1 MAEKLDGYVKLLP
14 SPAGRAQ
21 VNHGLLV
28 LDDVRNEPMRTAI
41 KEVVKPGDT
50 VVDIGT
56 GTGILAF
63 FAIQAGAKKVYAI
76 ESQDTIYLAR
86 YVAYLNKYEDK
97 ITFLKGISYD
107 ITLPEKVDV
116 IIGENVGHFGIEEN
130 ILDIFQDARE
140 RFLKP
145 DGRIIPQALK
155 LYLAPVEM
163 RHFVQTEMEV
173 WKKKRYDLDFSFFAK
188 AAPNAVYVASI
199 EPEDLMGEPQVYGVV
214 DLLRD
219 VPQNEVRTFEFKT
232 TRPGLLSGLAGYFDL
247 VLSPNITISTSPKA
261 KRTHWQQV
269 FFPMLR
275 GLELPEGCTITVK
288 FRAQSA
294 RTVMVFFWRII
305 VTDPMGQVIYNE
317 LHSNWPGFGISAD
330 VVPNTIAPTIP
341 LNDQVLCSILYC
353 MDGFSTVDVVAT
365 DLCLRFPQIFP
376 NKQST
381 AIPIAQT
388 LSRPDVQ
395 ASIRDGT
402 SQGQSL
408 EQMIQ
413 HAQSL
418 AQQLSSG
425 GPIEP
430 LLGVPLPA
438 ISQDRRAWAFI
449 LSNSNGRHTY
459 LAVATALAQ
468 RMPDVFPSVDHALPM
483 VKKVVED
490 GLINLF
496 QLR

>member
-1 MAEKLDGYVKLLP
+1 MAEKIEGYVKLMP

-28 LDDVRNEPMRTAI
+28 LDDVRNEPMRAAI
-41 KEVVKPGDT
+41 KELVKPGDT

-63 FAIQAGAKKVYAI
+63 FAAQSGAKKVYAI
-76 ESQDTIYLAR
+76 ESQDTVYLAR
-86 YVAYLNKYEDK
+86 YLAYLNHYEEK
-97 ITFLKGISYD
+97 MTFLKGISYEVS
-107 ITLPEKVDV
+107 LPERADV
-116 IIGENVGHFGIEEN
+116 LIGENVGHFGIEEN
-130 ILDIFQDARE
+130 ILDIFMDARE

-145 DGRIIPQALK
+145 DGRMLPQRMK

-163 RHFVQTEMEV
+163 RHFAETEVEI
-173 WKKKRYDLDFSFFAK
+173 WKKKRYNLDFSFFGRS
-188 AAPNAVYVASI
+188 APNAVYVASI
-199 EPEDLMGEPQVYGVV
+199 EAHQLLGEPQVYTEV
-214 DLLRD
+214 DLQRD
-219 VPQNEVRTFEFKT
+219 MPRNEVRVMDFKV
-232 TRPGLLSGLAGYFDL
+232 TRSGLLGGLAGYFDL
-247 VLSPNITISTSPKA
+247 NLSPGVMISSSPLA

-269 FFPMLR
+269 FFPMLQSVNVR
-275 GLELPEGCTITVK
+275 EGYNINVR

-294 RTVMVFFWRII
+294 RTIMVFFWRIL
-305 VTDPMGQVIYNE
+305 VTDPAGVVIYNE

-341 LNDQVLCSILYC
+341 LNDQMLCSILFC
-353 MDGFSTVDVVAT
+353 MDGMSTVDVVAT

-381 AIPIAQT
+381 AVPIAQA
-388 LSRPDVQ
+388 LARPDVQ
-395 ASIRDGT
+395 ASIRDGSRGAT
-402 SQGQSL
+402 L

-413 HAQSL
+413 HAQVL
-418 AQQLSSG
+418 AQQLAKG
-425 GPIEP
+425 EPIDP
-430 LLGVPLPA
+430 LLPVPLPA

-459 LAVATALAQ
+459 LAIATALAQ
-468 RMPDVFPSVDHALPM
+468 RMADVFATVDHALPM

-490 GLINLF
+490 GLVNLF

>member
-1 MAEKLDGYVKLLP
+1 MAEKIEGYVKLLP

-28 LDDVRNEPMRTAI
+28 LDDVRNEPMRAAI

-63 FAIQAGAKKVYAI
+63 FAVQAGAKKVYAI
-76 ESQDTIYLAR
+76 ESQDTVYLAR
-86 YVAYLNKYEDK
+86 YLAYLNHYEDK
-97 ITFLKGISYD
+97 LTFLKGISYEV
-107 ITLPEKVDV
+107 TLPERVDV
-116 IIGENVGHFGIEEN
+116 LIGENIGHFAIEEN
-130 ILDIFQDARE
+130 ILDIFVDARE

-145 DGRIIPQALK
+145 GGRMLPQHMK
-155 LYLAPVEM
+155 LSLAPVEM
-163 RHFVQTEMEV
+163 RHFSETEVEV
-173 WKKKRYDLDFSFFAK
+173 WKKKRYNLDFSFFGR

-199 EPEDLMGEPQVYGVV
+199 EADQLLGEGQVYAEI

-219 VPQNEVRTFEFKT
+219 MPRNEVRSMDFKI
-232 TRPGLLSGLAGYFDL
+232 TRRGLLSGLGGYFD
-247 VLSPNITISTSPKA
+247 VSLSPGVKISTAPTA

-269 FFPMLR
+269 LFPMLR
-275 GLELPEGCTITVK
+275 SIDVMEGYNVNVK

-294 RTVMVFFWRII
+294 RTIMVFFWRIL
-305 VTDPMGQVIYNE
+305 VTDTTGAVVYNE

-341 LNDQVLCSILYC
+341 LNDQVLCSILFC

-381 AIPIAQT
+381 AVPIAQA
-388 LSRPDVQ
+388 LARPDVQ
-395 ASIRDGT
+395 ASIRDG
-402 SQGQSL
+402 SQGGSL
-408 EQMIQ
+408 EQHIR
-413 HAQSL
+413 HAQAL
-418 AQQLSSG
+418 AQQLAKG
-425 GPIEP
+425 EPIDP
-430 LLGVPLPA
+430 LLPVPLPA

-459 LAVATALAQ
+459 LAMATALAQ
-468 RMPDVFPSVDHALPM
+468 RMPDIFPSVDHALPM

-490 GLINLF
+490 GLVNLF

>member
-1 MAEKLDGYVKLLP
+1 MAEKMDGYVKLMP

-28 LDDVRNEPMRTAI
+28 LDDVRNEPMRAAI

-56 GTGILAF
+56 GTGILAY
-63 FAIQAGAKKVYAI
+63 FALESGAKKVYAI

-86 YVAYLNKYEDK
+86 YLSYLNHFEDK
-97 ITFLKGISYD
+97 LSFMKGISYEL
-107 ITLPEKVDV
+107 TLPEKVDV
-116 IIGENVGHFGIEEN
+116 LIGENIGHFGIEEN
-130 ILDIFQDARE
+130 VLDIFQDARE

-145 DGRIIPQALK
+145 DGRMLPQSLK
-155 LYLAPVEM
+155 LYLAPAEM
-163 RHFVQTEMEV
+163 RHFAETEMDI

-188 AAPNAVYVASI
+188 AAPNSVYVASV
-199 EPEDLMGEPQVYGVV
+199 EADQLLSEPQLYAEV
-214 DLLRD
+214 DLQKDLPR
-219 VPQNEVRTFEFKT
+219 NEVRAMDFKV
-232 TRPGLLSGLAGYFDL
+232 TRPGLLNGLAGYFEVAL
-247 VLSPNITISTSPKA
+247 TPNITISTSPKA
-261 KRTHWQQV
+261 KRTHWQQAY
-269 FFPMLR
+269 FPMLR
-275 GLELPEGCTITVK
+275 GVDVREGCNVSIR

-294 RTVMVFFWRII
+294 RTIMVFFWRII
-305 VTDPMGQVIYNE
+305 VTDPAGMIIYNE

-341 LNDQVLCSILYC
+341 LNDQVLCSILFC
-353 MDGFSTVDVVAT
+353 LDGLSSVDVVAT

-381 AIPIAQT
+381 AMAIAQA
-388 LSRPDVQ
+388 LARPDVQ
-395 ASIRDGT
+395 ASIRDGSAT
-402 SQGQSL
+402 GSL
-408 EQMIQ
+408 DQAIQ
-413 HAQSL
+413 HAQLL
-418 AQQLSSG
+418 AQQLAKG
-425 GPIEP
+425 DPVDP
-430 LLGVPLPA
+430 LLPVRLPA

-459 LAVATALAQ
+459 LAIATALAQ
-468 RMPDVFPSVDHALPM
+468 RMPDVFPSVDTALPM

-490 GLINLF
+490 GLVNLF